1 MNFVVQ
7 AESTLLN
14 GRVNGDDRIAV
25 AAYRDELDDYYRQI
39 VQFREMEPDLVLL
52 TVSGISARLIA
63 IRAQLVRSSSQRAN
77 KLRTSEIDPLIDH
90 LKQQAQLHSRL
101 ITMRQLDW
109 QLSGG
114 QT

>member
-1 MNFVVQ
+1 MIYTVQ
-7 AESTLLN
+7 AEPAVLN

-25 AAYRDELDDYYRQI
+25 AAYRDELDDYYGQI
-39 VQFREMEPDLVLL
+39 LQFVGMEPDQVLL
-52 TVSGISARLIA
+52 IVSGVSARLIA
-63 IRAQLVRSSSQRAN
+63 IRAQLVRSNSQRAN
-77 KLRTSEIDPLIDH
+77 KLRTGEIDPLLDH